1 MSARSVIRREP
12 AAGLLIVALLATS
25 GAASAQGKPTPPAP
39 PAAPAPAPAAPAAPP
54 PDGAPP
60 APPPGGTPAAPAA
73 PSAPKSTDG
82 EEKAAP
88 DPQKRAE
95 AEASFKRGLELLA
108 QDAWQAAL
116 AEFLRSRELFPT
128 RTATNN
134 AAFCLRKLNR
144 FDEALDMYEA
154 LLREYPDVSQDK
166 KEAAQKEVAEL
177 RGLVGTI
184 DIVGA
189 EPGSSI
195 VVDGRPRPDYP
206 LIDPLRVSAGTHSVR
221 LFREGFRPFETRID
235 VAGGQTVKITAK
247 MAALAASG
255 RLRVAEASGKTMD
268 VVIGG
273 AVVGVTPWEGSLAVG
288 DQVVWLSGDG
298 DLGTQPA
305 RVPVKKGDVSTVTL
319 AAEPLEAGILVQ
331 ATPPGATIRI
341 DSVEVGR
348 GVFEGRF
355 RRGEHVVEALA
366 EGFYPQKKRVGLE
379 RGDAEK
385 VVFALERDEDAE
397 AWRKPS
403 HIMIDVSGGVTF
415 VPSFGGDVS
424 SSCGDGCTA
433 DPGAGGMVVINGAYE
448 FGSGLSFG
456 LTGGF
461 IQFSQTVEKHD
472 ETLVPV
478 GIDGGLGGTAT
489 DELRLRGAL
498 LGIHAGY
505 GLLDGMPIRFRLG
518 AGALIGSVRSERSGR
533 FNTRSGADY
542 DAPALESEAST
553 AYVYVAP
560 EVSIGQPFGDIF
572 ELDLFVQ
579 GLGLIAASEPKWGSD
594 GNPTVNVPGDGL
606 SGYSADQSLAS
617 HMFIIVPGMSGRF
630 SF

>member
-1 MSARSVIRREP
+1 MIRRRMHWV
-12 AAGLLIVALLATS
+12 ARASSIAWLLVGT
-25 GAASAQGKPTPPAP
+25 AASAQSAQPSAQ
-39 PAAPAPAPAAPAAPP
+39 
-54 PDGAPP
+54 
-60 APPPGGTPAAPAA
+60 PGSAPAA
-73 PSAPKSTDG
+73 PSAPASPSTTPPAPPPADAPAPPKTDDDS
-82 EEKAAP
+82 KAAP

-95 AEASFKRGLELLA
+95 AEASFKRGLELLG

-116 AEFLRSRELFPT
+116 AEFLRSRDLFPT

-166 KEAAQKEVAEL
+166 KEAAQKEVADL

-221 LFREGFRPFETRID
+221 LFHEGFRPFETRID
-235 VAGGQTVKITAK
+235 VAGGQTVRVSAK

-255 RLRVAEASGKTMD
+255 RLRVAEATGKSMD
-268 VVIGG
+268 VVVGG
-273 AVVGVTPWEGSLAVG
+273 AVVGVTPWEGSVAVG

-305 RVPVKKGDVSTVTL
+305 RVPVKQGDVSSITL
-319 AAEPLEAGILVQ
+319 SAEALEAALFVQ
-331 ATPPGATIRI
+331 VTPPGATIRI
-341 DSVEVGR
+341 DSVDVGR

-366 EGFYPQKKRVGLE
+366 DGFYPQKKRIVLE

-385 VVFALERDEDAE
+385 LAFSLERDEDAE

-403 HIMIDVSGGVTF
+403 HIVFDVFGGLTIA
-415 VPSFGGDVS
+415 PSFGGDVA
-424 SSCGDGCTA
+424 SSCTDGCSS
-433 DPGAGGMVVINGAYE
+433 GVGLGGLVMVNGAYE
-448 FGSGLSFG
+448 FGSGLAFG
-456 LTGGF
+456 LSGGF
-461 IQFSQTVEKHD
+461 IQASQSIEGHGEVIF
-472 ETLVPV
+472 PV
-478 GIDGGLGGTAT
+478 GIDGGLDGVAS
-489 DELRLRGAL
+489 DDLRLRGGL
-498 LGIHAGY
+498 VGIHGAY
-505 GLLDGMPIRFRLG
+505 RFFEEWPLRVRLG
-518 AGALIGSVRSERSGR
+518 AGALIGSVRSERTGT
-533 FNTRSGADY
+533 FGTRSGESY
-542 DAPALESEAST
+542 DAPALAAEAST

-560 EVSIGQPFGDIF
+560 EVSFGRKLGDVL
-572 ELDLFVQ
+572 EVGVGLQ
-579 GLGLIAASEPKWGSD
+579 ALGLIAASEPRWGD
-594 GNPTVNVPGDGL
+594 GESPAVTIPGDGL
-606 SGYSADQSLAS
+606 STYSSDATLSS
-617 HMFIIVPGMSGRF
+617 HMLMIVPGLSARA

>member
-1 MSARSVIRREP
+1 MIARR
-12 AAGLLIVALLATS
+12 AIVALTALSLAFS
-25 GAASAQGKPTPPAP
+25 SIASAQPVPD
-39 PAAPAPAPAAPAAPP
+39 APP
-54 PDGAPP
+54 PNGPP
-60 APPPGGTPAAPAA
+60 PPPPGGTPAAPAA
-73 PSAPKSTDG
+73 PAPAPAAPKGDD

-95 AEASFKRGLELLA
+95 AEASFKRGLDLLG

-116 AEFLRSRELFPT
+116 AEFLRSRDLFPT

-166 KEAAQKEVAEL
+166 KEAAQKEVTEL

-221 LFREGFRPFETRID
+221 LFKEGFRPFETRID
-235 VAGGQTVKITAK
+235 VAGGQTVRITAK

-255 RLRVAEASGKTMD
+255 RLRVAESSGKSMD

-288 DQVVWLSGDG
+288 DQVVWLAGDA

-305 RVPVKKGDVSTVTL
+305 RVPVKQGTVETVTL
-319 AAEPLEAGILVQ
+319 TAEPLEAAILVQ

-341 DSVEVGR
+341 DGVEVGR

-355 RRGEHVVEALA
+355 RRGEHVIEALQD
-366 EGFYPQKKRVGLE
+366 GFYPQKKRVVLE

-385 VVFALERDEDAE
+385 LTFALERDEDAE
-397 AWRKPS
+397 TWRKPS
-403 HIMIDVSGGVTF
+403 HIVIDVFGGFTIA
-415 VPSFGGDVS
+415 PSFGGDVLG
-424 SSCGDGCTA
+424 SCGDACSS
-433 DPGAGGMVVINGAYE
+433 DPGFGGLVMVNGAYE
-448 FGSGLSFG
+448 FGSGLAFG
-456 LTGGF
+456 LSGGF
-461 IQFSQTVEKHD
+461 IQMSQLVESHD
-472 ETLVPV
+472 ERLFPV
-478 GIDGGLGGTAT
+478 GIEDGLGGTAT
-489 DELRLRGAL
+489 DDLRLRGGL
-498 LGIHAGY
+498 VGVHAAY
-505 GLLDGMPIRFRLG
+505 SFIAEIPVHLRLG
-518 AGALIGSVRSERSGR
+518 AGALIGSVRSERTGS
-533 FNTRSGADY
+533 FTTRGGSPY
-542 DAPALESEAST
+542 DAPALESEATT

-560 EVSIGQPFGDIF
+560 EISVGQPITDWF
-572 ELDLFVQ
+572 EIDLGIQ
-579 GLGLIAASEPKWGSD
+579 GLGLIAASEAKWGD
-594 GNPTVNVPGDGL
+594 EAPGVAVPGDGL
-606 SGYSADQSLAS
+606 SRYGAEQTLAS
-617 HMFIIVPGMSGRF
+617 HMFIIVPGMSARM